1 MQDRSVFLISDRRE
15 KADRLARGIALIM
28 PCRVIEPG
36 SALPAERPSAYVV
49 DLPAERVEGTAWIEA
64 LARRIAADD
73 APCLYLARGMTGSE
87 AAAARR
93 FGDPIVVPA
102 KNQANGVVATLLRAI
117 GDGRGRRRGGPV
129 AIETRVREAT
139 HAVTDLFDAAAS
151 GRPPSRGDADAG
163 TQIVLEAV
171 SEVGIRGWLDLI
183 WRHDISVYQHSLS
196 VAGFAAAFAAELGFS
211 RGDRYRLARAALLHD
226 VGKARIPA
234 AILDKPGP
242 LTPDETAV
250 MRSHTT
256 LGADLLGCTGAFDDA
271 ILEVVRSHHER
282 LDGSGYPDGLTGSAI
297 GDLARLV
304 AICDVHSALTERR
317 VYRAPMSARRAA
329 AIMDGMAGQLDPD
342 LLRIYRRIILSA
354 APADA
359 FA

>member
-1 MQDRSVFLISDRRE
+1 MQDRCVLLISDRRG
-15 KADRLARGIALIM
+15 KADRLAQGIALIM

-36 SALPAERPSAYVV
+36 SALPSGQPLAYVL
-49 DLPAERVEGTAWIEA
+49 DLPAERIEATAWIES
-64 LARRIAADD
+64 LCRRIAADTV
-73 APCLYLARGMTGSE
+73 PCLYLARGMTGSE
-87 AAAARR
+87 AIAARR

-102 KNQANGVVATLLRAI
+102 KNQARGVVPTLLRAI
-117 GDGRGRRRGGPV
+117 GDPRGARSTGP
-129 AIETRVREAT
+129 APIETRVRTAT
-139 HAVTDLFDAAAS
+139 HAVTDLFDAAAA
-151 GRPPSRGDADAG
+151 GRAPSRTDADAG
-163 TQIVLEAV
+163 TEIVLEAV

-234 AILDKPGP
+234 AIHDKPGP
-242 LTPDETAV
+242 LTPDEVAV
-250 MRSHTT
+250 MRTHTT
-256 LGADLLGCTGAFDDA
+256 LGADLLARTGEFDAA
-271 ILEVVRSHHER
+271 ILDVVRSHHER
-282 LDGSGYPDGLTGSAI
+282 LDGSGYPDGLTGNAI

-317 VYRAPMSARRAA
+317 VYRAPLPAARAA

-342 LLRIYRRIILSA
+342 LLRVYRRIIVSA

-359 FA
+359 RS